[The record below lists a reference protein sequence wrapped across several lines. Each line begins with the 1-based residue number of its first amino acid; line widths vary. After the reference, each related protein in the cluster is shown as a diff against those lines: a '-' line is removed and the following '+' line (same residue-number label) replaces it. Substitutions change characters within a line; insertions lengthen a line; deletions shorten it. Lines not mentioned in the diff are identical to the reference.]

1 MKDVAVSS
9 YFLPIISA
17 ERELIGNNKLFL
29 IFSYLSRKART
40 YIGENKEK
48 RMAGSASSIFAA
60 ASCTLSYR
68 QQTALHLVSMILVQR
83 SFWTC
88 FRISL
93 TLPVVNLGRPFT
105 EEKRKSPVPFWGKL
119 PFRIFRKSSRK
130 E

>member
-48 RMAGSASSIFAA
+48 RIGDIISVHRNRPPVARPVNPSEIRFLACGLCCGFVVSA
-60 ASCTLSYR
+60 C
-68 QQTALHLVSMILVQR
+68 
-83 SFWTC
+83 
-88 FRISL
+88 
-93 TLPVVNLGRPFT
+93 
-105 EEKRKSPVPFWGKL
+105 
-119 PFRIFRKSSRK
+119 
-130 E
+130 